1 MGKVIVGISMSLD
14 GYINDD
20 TGSLSKLY
28 PDFES
33 QEFKDYVNKD
43 VASIGAVIM
52 GRKTVDMAGD
62 LDSYA
67 VDYEY
72 QVPIFVLT
80 HNPPEKHPKENE
92 NLTFTFI
99 TTGIKDA
106 VEQAKKAAGDK
117 DVVCVGGSDV
127 AMQILNAG
135 LADELHTDIIPV
147 LLKSGTR
154 YFDGLKEEIELE
166 KIKVFEVGQ
175 RTGIQFK
182 IIR

>member
-1 MGKVIVGISMSLD
+1 MGKVVVGISISLD
-14 GYINDD
+14 GYINDE

-43 VASIGAVIM
+43 IPRIGAVIM

-80 HNPPEKHPKENE
+80 SHPPEQHPKENE

-106 VEQAKKAAGDK
+106 VEQAKKTAGDK
-117 DVVCVGGSDV
+117 DVICVGGADV
-127 AMQILNAG
+127 AMQIINEG
-135 LADELHTDIIPV
+135 LADELHLDVLPV
-147 LLKSGTR
+147 LLKSGNR
-154 YFDGLKEEIELE
+154 YFDSLKAGIELE

-175 RTGIQFK
+175 RTCMQFK
-182 IIR
+182 LP